1 MPLDGGQ
8 AEGVQSKRAREA
20 RGEEEMNQGTE
31 RRHRRGENTWVERR
45 KLRGMVRKGKK

>member
-1 MPLDGGQ
+1 MPPDGGQ

-31 RRHRRGENTWVERR
+31 EETQTRGKHLGRE
-45 KLRGMVRKGKK
+45 KKT